1 MVAKRIIPCL
11 DVKDG
16 RTVKGINFL
25 GLLPSMR
32 SPTVMPLA
40 LEGWCSLHSVV
51 DDSSLW
57 STVENLKK
65 IGAEGI
71 LILNVDKVID

>member
-1 MVAKRIIPCL
+1 M
-11 DVKDG
+11 
-16 RTVKGINFL
+16 
-25 GLLPSMR
+25 LPSMR

-40 LEGWCSLHSVV
+40 IEGWSSIHTVV
-51 DDSSLW
+51 DDSTLW
-57 STVENLKK
+57 ETVERLKR

>member
-1 MVAKRIIPCL
+1 MR
-11 DVKDG
+11 
-16 RTVKGINFL
+16 
-25 GLLPSMR
+25 LLPSMR

-40 LEGWCSLHSVV
+40 LDGWCSIHSVV
-51 DDSSLW
+51 DDSDLW
-57 STVENLKK
+57 RTVESLKQ